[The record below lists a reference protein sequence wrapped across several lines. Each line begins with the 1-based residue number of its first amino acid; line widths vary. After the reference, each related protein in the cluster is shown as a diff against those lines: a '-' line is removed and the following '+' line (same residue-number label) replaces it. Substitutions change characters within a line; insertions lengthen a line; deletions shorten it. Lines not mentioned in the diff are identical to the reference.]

1 LEHGRL
7 IGIVKSEGPN
17 GVDQGRA
24 LARVNA
30 ATLETCRE
38 RHVVCLDLAAELH
51 FADGDFYD
59 FEHNTPQGAE
69 KIGHWLA
76 GKLVGLI

>member
-1 LEHGRL
+1 M
-7 IGIVKSEGPN
+7 
-17 GVDQGRA
+17 
-24 LARVNA
+24 
-30 ATLETCRE
+30 
-38 RHVVCLDLAAELH
+38 VCLDLATELH